1 MALRL
6 MHHRHVRP
14 GRLLPCASTGP
25 ASTGCGAP
33 DLRGSGYPRRMGEST
48 GAPLTPE
55 QRERMQRVILAE
67 LRRIRDEALAA
78 GVPPATI
85 DRVVEERRRALDPSD
100 LDPSDEAG
108 DPT

>member
-6 MHHRHVRP
+6 THVRLV
-14 GRLLPCASTGP
+14 RLVEC
-25 ASTGCGAP
+25 CGGP
-33 DLRGSGYPRRMGEST
+33 DLRGPRYPRRMGEST

-55 QRERMQRVILAE
+55 QRERMQRAILAE

-85 DRVVEERRRALDPSD
+85 DRVVEERRRALDTTE
-100 LDPSDEAG
+100 DPS
-108 DPT
+108 